1 MVNMSKD
8 RNITKFH
15 PIMENYEQ
23 YQNITRYPF
32 DESKKFQFGGL
43 IAEGFETFIN
53 GLQITEHLTDLFL
66 AFPSCLKPCID
77 VHYTASVDTFFLT
90 SKEIEEATGGL
101 CSEDSGII
109 HIQYS
114 RVVEYEVVSQLL
126 TKYFMFYVSSLF

>member
-8 RNITKFH
+8 GNITKFH

-53 GLQITEHLTDLFL
+53 TYGLQICRAANQFIFSFPFLF
-66 AFPSCLKPCID
+66 
-77 VHYTASVDTFFLT
+77 
-90 SKEIEEATGGL
+90 EAL
-101 CSEDSGII
+101 
-109 HIQYS
+109 H
-114 RVVEYEVVSQLL
+114 
-126 TKYFMFYVSSLF
+126 